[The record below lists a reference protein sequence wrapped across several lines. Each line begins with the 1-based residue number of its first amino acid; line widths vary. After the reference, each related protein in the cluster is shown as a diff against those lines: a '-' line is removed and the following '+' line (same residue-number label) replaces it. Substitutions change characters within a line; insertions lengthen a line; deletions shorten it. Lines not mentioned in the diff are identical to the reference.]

1 MQLLN
6 LGGVFAMALK
16 PRCLV
21 GGEGDRCINQRR
33 DGLLSP
39 KGGALFMAF
48 GERGF
53 SEWLCPHL
61 LLDGEI

>member
-1 MQLLN
+1 
-6 LGGVFAMALK
+6 MALK

-48 GERGF
+48 SERGF
-53 SEWLCPHL
+53 SEWLCPHF